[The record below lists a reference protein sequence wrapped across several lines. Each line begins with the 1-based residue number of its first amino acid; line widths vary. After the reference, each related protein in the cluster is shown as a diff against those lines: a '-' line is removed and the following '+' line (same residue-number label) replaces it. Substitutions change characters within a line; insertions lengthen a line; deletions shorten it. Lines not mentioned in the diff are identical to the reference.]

1 MIQLCGRWKITDCS
15 ENDAFAAAMSFIP
28 NHAAKAEAA
37 MNGTQMKPAF
47 CSHSRVAPE
56 ASRAACGAR
65 FIASAAGRTC
75 LRLLLRLRFDLQAR
89 RICHRVFAGEIL
101 RPHQIVICHIG
112 DHHFGASAAV
122 GAVAVASQTSVGKA
136 IVQEIGS
143 SVKAESENKTITAH
157 MRKYYE
163 TTMI

>member
-1 MIQLCGRWKITDCS
+1 MSTKSKVASSTDTKPS
-15 ENDAFAAAMSFIP
+15 RRNFFI
-28 NHAAKAEAA
+28 
-37 MNGTQMKPAF
+37 
-47 CSHSRVAPE
+47 
-56 ASRAACGAR
+56 
-65 FIASAAGRTC
+65 
-75 LRLLLRLRFDLQAR
+75 
-89 RICHRVFAGEIL
+89 
-101 RPHQIVICHIG
+101 
-112 DHHFGASAAV
+112 GASAAV